1 MDLPQGKPIESSW
14 LVSMMV
20 VLKVVVIIGLTAVLS
35 GAKGE
40 NILYFGC
47 RHKDKDFLYREE
59 LGKLVQGVLVLKTG
73 NDAIVIFTQVP
84 PRLMWWVR

>member
-1 MDLPQGKPIESSW
+1 MSSELCLMTYTSVYTTGPLVDLPQGKPIESSW

-20 VLKVVVIIGLTAVLS
+20 VLKVAVMIGLTAVLS

-59 LGKLVQGVLVLKTG
+59 LGK
-73 NDAIVIFTQVP
+73 F
-84 PRLMWWVR
+84 